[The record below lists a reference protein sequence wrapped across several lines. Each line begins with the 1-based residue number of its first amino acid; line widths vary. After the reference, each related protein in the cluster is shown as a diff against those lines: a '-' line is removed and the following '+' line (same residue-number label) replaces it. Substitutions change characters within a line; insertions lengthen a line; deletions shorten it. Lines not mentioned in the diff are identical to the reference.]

1 MKLSHA
7 FLYVTDQDE
16 ALDWYTNKLGL
27 EVRADV
33 TMEEVGMRWLTV
45 GSPEQ
50 PDVEITLLTPGPPP
64 LSEEVGE
71 EVKKL
76 LAQGALNGLIFQV
89 EDCRKAYEEL
99 SARGVEFT
107 QPPEERFYGIDAG
120 LRDPFGNQFRLTQPS
135 DWSPGGDAASPSAA
149 EA

>member
-50 PDVEITLLTPGPPP
+50 PDVEITLLIPGPPP

-76 LAQGALNGLIFQV
+76 LAQGALNGLIFQTD
-89 EDCRKAYEEL
+89 DCRKTYEEL
-99 SARGVEFT
+99 NARGVEFT
-107 QPPEERFYGIDAG
+107 EPPEERFYGVDAG
-120 LRDPFGNQFRLTQPS
+120 FRDPFGNPFRLVQP
-135 DWSPGGDAASPSAA
+135 AASPSAA
-149 EA
+149 GA

>member
-27 EVRADV
+27 EVRNDV

-50 PDVEITLLTPGPPP
+50 PDVEITLLIPGPPP

-76 LAQGALNGLIFQV
+76 LAQGALNGLIFQTD
-89 EDCRKAYEEL
+89 DCRKTYEEL
-99 SARGVEFT
+99 SGRGVEFT
-107 QPPEERFYGIDAG
+107 EPPNERFYGVDAG
-120 LRDPFGNQFRLTQPS
+120 FRDPFGNPFRLVQP
-135 DWSPGGDAASPSAA
+135 AASPSTAGA
-149 EA
+149 

>member
-16 ALDWYTNKLGL
+16 ALDWYTNTLGL
-27 EVRADV
+27 EVRNDV

-50 PDVEITLLTPGPPP
+50 PDVEITLLVPGPPP
-64 LSEEVGE
+64 LTAETGE

-76 LAQGALNGLIFQV
+76 LAQGALNGLIFQTN
-89 EDCRKAYEEL
+89 DCRATYEEL
-99 SARGVEFT
+99 SSRGVEFT
-107 QPPEERFYGIDAG
+107 EPPEERFYGVDAG
-120 LRDPFGNQFRLTQPS
+120 FRDPFGNPFRLVQP
-135 DWSPGGDAASPSAA
+135 AASPSGAGA
-149 EA
+149 

>member
-27 EVRADV
+27 EVRNDV

-50 PDVEITLLTPGPPP
+50 PDVEITLLVPGPPP
-64 LSEEVGE
+64 LTAETGE

-76 LAQGALNGLIFQV
+76 LAQGALNGLIFQTN
-89 EDCRKAYEEL
+89 DCRATYEEL

-107 QPPEERFYGIDAG
+107 QPPEERFYGVDAG
-120 LRDPFGNQFRLTQPS
+120 FRDPFGNQFRLVQPS
-135 DWSPGGDAASPSAA
+135 QVPAG
-149 EA
+149 

>member
-27 EVRADV
+27 EVRSDV

-50 PDVEITLLTPGPPP
+50 PDVEITLLIPGPPP
-64 LSEEVGE
+64 LSEEQGE
-71 EVKKL
+71 EVKRL
-76 LAQGALNGLIFQV
+76 LAQGALNGLIFQTD
-89 EDCRKAYEEL
+89 DCRKTYEEL
-99 SARGVEFT
+99 SGRGVEFT
-107 QPPEERFYGIDAG
+107 EPPSERFYGVDAG
-120 LRDPFGNQFRLTQPS
+120 FRDPFGNPFRLVQPV
-135 DWSPGGDAASPSAA
+135 ASPSGAGA
-149 EA
+149 

>member
-27 EVRADV
+27 DVRSDV

-50 PDVEITLLTPGPPP
+50 PDVEITLLIPGPPP
-64 LSEEVGE
+64 LSEEQGE
-71 EVKKL
+71 EVKRL
-76 LAQGALNGLIFQV
+76 LAQGALNGLIFQTD
-89 EDCRKAYEEL
+89 DCRKTYEEL

-107 QPPEERFYGIDAG
+107 EPPEERFYGVDAG
-120 LRDPFGNQFRLTQPS
+120 FRDPFGNPFRLVQPV
-135 DWSPGGDAASPSAA
+135 ASPSGAGA
-149 EA
+149 

>member
-27 EVRADV
+27 EVRSDV

-50 PDVEITLLTPGPPP
+50 PDVEITLLIPGPPP
-64 LSEEVGE
+64 LSEDVGE

-89 EDCRKAYEEL
+89 DDCRKAYEEM
-99 SARGVEFT
+99 SGRGVEFT
-107 QPPEERFYGIDAG
+107 QPPDERFYGVDAG
-120 LRDPFGNQFRLTQPS
+120 FRDPFGNQFRLVEP
-135 DWSPGGDAASPSAA
+135 AASTSVAGA
-149 EA
+149 

>member
-27 EVRADV
+27 EVRNDV
-33 TMEEVGMRWLTV
+33 TMEEAGMRWLTV
-45 GSPEQ
+45 GAPEQ
-50 PDVEITLLTPGPPP
+50 PDVEITLLIPGPPP

-76 LAQGALNGLIFQV
+76 LAQGALNGLIFQTD
-89 EDCRKAYEEL
+89 DCRKTYEEL
-99 SARGVEFT
+99 SGRGVEFT
-107 QPPEERFYGIDAG
+107 EPPEERFYGVDAG
-120 LRDPFGNQFRLTQPS
+120 FRDPFGNPFRLVQP
-135 DWSPGGDAASPSAA
+135 AASPSPAGA
-149 EA
+149 

>member
-1 MKLSHA
+1 MKLSHT

-50 PDVEITLLTPGPPP
+50 PDVEITLMIPGPPP
-64 LSEEVGE
+64 LSEEQGE
-71 EVKKL
+71 EVKRL
-76 LAQGALNGLIFQV
+76 LAQGAMPGCIFQTD
-89 EDCRKAYEEL
+89 DCRKSYQEL
-99 SARGVEFT
+99 SGRGVEFSE
-107 QPPEERFYGIDAG
+107 PPSERFYGVDAG
-120 LRDPFGNQFRLTQPS
+120 FRDPFGNPFRLVQP
-135 DWSPGGDAASPSAA
+135 AASPSAA
-149 EA
+149 GA

>member
-27 EVRADV
+27 EVRSDV
-33 TMEEVGMRWLTV
+33 TMEEAGMRWLTV
-45 GSPEQ
+45 GAPEQ
-50 PDVEITLLTPGPPP
+50 PDVEITLLIPGPPP

-76 LAQGALNGLIFQV
+76 LAQGALNGLIFQTD
-89 EDCRKAYEEL
+89 DCRKTYEEL
-99 SARGVEFT
+99 SGRGVEFT
-107 QPPEERFYGIDAG
+107 EPPEERFYGVDAG
-120 LRDPFGNQFRLTQPS
+120 FRDPFGNPFRLVQP
-135 DWSPGGDAASPSAA
+135 AASPSPAGA
-149 EA
+149 

>member
-27 EVRADV
+27 EVRNDV

-50 PDVEITLLTPGPPP
+50 PDVEITLLVPGPPP
-64 LSEEVGE
+64 LTAETGE

-76 LAQGALNGLIFQV
+76 LAQGALNGLIFQTN
-89 EDCRKAYEEL
+89 DCRATYEEL

-107 QPPEERFYGIDAG
+107 QPPEERFYGVDAG
-120 LRDPFGNQFRLTQPS
+120 FRDPLSNSFRLIQPS
-135 DWSPGGDAASPSAA
+135 YHAYADAASTSAA
-149 EA
+149 GA

>member
-27 EVRADV
+27 EVRSDV
-33 TMEEVGMRWLTV
+33 TMEEAGMRWLAV

-50 PDVEITLLTPGPPP
+50 PDVQITLMIPGPPP
-64 LSEEVGE
+64 LSDQQGD
-71 EVKKL
+71 EVKRL
-76 LAQGALNGLIFQV
+76 LAQGALNGLIFQTD
-89 EDCRKAYEEL
+89 DCRKTYQEL

-107 QPPEERFYGIDAG
+107 EPPEDRFYGVDAG
-120 LRDPFGNQFRLTQPS
+120 FRDPFGNAFRLVQPV
-135 DWSPGGDAASPSAA
+135 ASPSPAGA
-149 EA
+149 

>member
-16 ALDWYTNKLGL
+16 ALDWYTNKFGL
-27 EVRADV
+27 EVRNDV
-33 TMEEVGMRWLTV
+33 TMEEAGMRWLTV

-50 PDVEITLLTPGPPP
+50 PDVEITLLIPGPPP

-71 EVKKL
+71 EVKTL
-76 LAQGALNGLIFQV
+76 LAQGALNGLIFQTD
-89 EDCRKAYEEL
+89 DCRKTYEEL

-107 QPPEERFYGIDAG
+107 SPPAKQPWGTFAIFK
-120 LRDPFGNQFRLTQPS
+120 DPDGNQFVLSSR
-135 DWSPGGDAASPSAA
+135 
-149 EA
+149 

>member
-27 EVRADV
+27 EVRSDV

-50 PDVEITLLTPGPPP
+50 PDVEITLLIPGPPP

-71 EVKKL
+71 QVKRL
-76 LAQGALNGLIFQV
+76 LAQGALNGLIFQTD
-89 EDCRKAYEEL
+89 DCRRTYEEL
-99 SARGVEFT
+99 SARGVEFSE
-107 QPPEERFYGIDAG
+107 PPEDRFYGVDAG
-120 LRDPFGNQFRLTQPS
+120 FRDPFGNQFRLVQP
-135 DWSPGGDAASPSAA
+135 AASPAA
-149 EA
+149 AGP

>member
-27 EVRADV
+27 EVRSDV
-33 TMEEVGMRWLTV
+33 TMEEAGMRWLAV
-45 GSPEQ
+45 GAPGQ
-50 PDVEITLLTPGPPP
+50 DVQITLLVPGPPP
-64 LSEEVGE
+64 LSEAVGE

-89 EDCRKAYEEL
+89 DDCRKAYEEL
-99 SARGVEFT
+99 SARGVEFSE
-107 QPPEERFYGIDAG
+107 PPEERFYGVDAG
-120 LRDPFGNQFRLTQPS
+120 FRDPFGNAFRLVQPS
-135 DWSPGGDAASPSAA
+135 AYDPASDTASAA
-149 EA
+149 GTGA

>member
-27 EVRADV
+27 EVRNDV

-50 PDVEITLLTPGPPP
+50 PDVEITLLIPGPPP
-64 LSEEVGE
+64 LSEDVAGEVE
-71 EVKKL
+71 KL
-76 LAQGALNGLIFQV
+76 LAQGALNGLIFQTD
-89 EDCRKAYEEL
+89 DCRATYEEL
-99 SARGVEFT
+99 NARGVEFT
-107 QPPEERFYGIDAG
+107 QPPDERFYGVDAG
-120 LRDPFGNQFRLTQPS
+120 FRDPFGNQFRLVQP
-135 DWSPGGDAASPSAA
+135 AASPSAA
-149 EA
+149 GA

>member
-27 EVRADV
+27 EVRNDV

-45 GSPEQ
+45 GAPEQ
-50 PDVEITLLTPGPPP
+50 PDVEITLLIPGPPP

-76 LAQGALNGLIFQV
+76 LAQGALNGLIFQT
-89 EDCRKAYEEL
+89 EDCRKTYEEL
-99 SARGVEFT
+99 SGRGVEFT
-107 QPPEERFYGIDAG
+107 EPPEERFYGVDAG
-120 LRDPFGNQFRLTQPS
+120 FRDPFGNPFRLVQP
-135 DWSPGGDAASPSAA
+135 AASPSPAGA
-149 EA
+149 

>member
-50 PDVEITLLTPGPPP
+50 PDVEITLLIPGPPP

-76 LAQGALNGLIFQV
+76 LEQGALNGLIFQT
-89 EDCRKAYEEL
+89 EDCRKTYEEL

-107 QPPEERFYGIDAG
+107 EPPEERFYGVDAG
-120 LRDPFGNQFRLTQPS
+120 FRDPFGNPFRLVQP
-135 DWSPGGDAASPSAA
+135 AASPSGAGA
-149 EA
+149 